1 MSQVSTFRVHFLD
14 VQTRK
19 ARFSR
24 LGTVAGFLGLLS
36 RSSVGQNLT
45 AFPQQTVPPSST
57 RGKHT
62 ESRTG
67 PAVAQ
72 NTSTASGSRG
82 TK

>member
-14 VQTRK
+14 VQTGK
-19 ARFSR
+19 ARLSR

-36 RSSVGQNLT
+36 LSSVGQNPT

-67 PAVAQ
+67 PAVEQ
-72 NTSTASGSRG
+72 NTSTASGSWG